1 MAFYRTPPLAASVF
15 FKSNQTAILQRCLKK
30 CPCYDVLIIF
40 PFQHVLN
47 TCLIYGV
54 FGYILTF
61 ISL

>member
-47 TCLIYGV
+47 TCLI
-54 FGYILTF
+54 
-61 ISL
+61 